1 MAPLPSRSADARG
14 LRILRI
20 AAHPINAMQPMPHRP
35 IVRTLG
41 RLILSAAI
49 ALGLSSPLATSAS
62 AQEAAPAPAPA
73 EARPAPQLPSPQ
85 CRRYR
90 AELASLQ
97 SGASTTRALND
108 EIGRL
113 EAYFRGLNCEGGKFL
128 FFDTRPPQCG
138 AVEQRIR
145 ALKATYGGA
154 VIDDSGAR
162 KRELQGL
169 VASTCPPREAYAGSG
184 EAYGRGG
191 PQMVCVR
198 TCDGGYFPMKN
209 LPEGRG
215 GADEMCQALCPGTEA
230 QAYSMPYGDDALKHA
245 ATVKGSRAYTNLA
258 NAFKFRKEFVP
269 NCSCKPE
276 GKSWAQSLVKAE
288 SMLVRHKG
296 DIFVTPMQAEALSR
310 PKVRLTL
317 VGRADR
323 TAAELAAD
331 AAGRAGVDTKGGAGP
346 GRDDAAKV
354 QPAAEA
360 KPDHVAVR
368 IIAPDVIAVP
378 QRLTP

>member
-1 MAPLPSRSADARG
+1 
-14 LRILRI
+14 
-20 AAHPINAMQPMPHRP
+20 MQPMPHRP
-35 IVRTLG
+35 IVRSLG
-41 RLILSAAI
+41 RLILSAML
-49 ALGLSSPLATSAS
+49 ALGLSRSLLTPAA
-62 AQEAAPAPAPA
+62 AQDAPANPPAA
-73 EARPAPQLPSPQ
+73 EARPVPQLPSPQ

-90 AELASLQ
+90 AELAAVQ
-97 SGASTTRALND
+97 NGASTTRALND

-154 VIDDSGAR
+154 VLDDTGAR
-162 KRELQGL
+162 KRELQSL
-169 VASTCPPREAYAGSG
+169 VASTCPARETYAASG
-184 EAYGRGG
+184 ETYAKGG

-198 TCDGGYFPMKN
+198 TCDGGFFPMRN
-209 LPEGRG
+209 LPDGRG

-230 QAYSMPYGDDALKHA
+230 QAYSMPYGDDALRHA
-245 ATVKGSRAYTNLA
+245 ASVKGSRAYPSLA

-276 GKSWAQSLVKAE
+276 GKTWAQSLVKAE

-331 AAGRAGVDTKGGAGP
+331 VAGRAALEAKPGASAVDGADKADP
-346 GRDDAAKV
+346 AKLATS
-354 QPAAEA
+354 QAPDA
-360 KPDHVAVR
+360 KPDHIAVR
-368 IIAPDVIAVP
+368 IIAPNVIAVP

>member
-1 MAPLPSRSADARG
+1 MLRPRSVDAGPPGPVRC
-14 LRILRI
+14 
-20 AAHPINAMQPMPHRP
+20 ATQPANAMQPMPHRP
-35 IVRTLG
+35 IVRSLG
-41 RLILSAAI
+41 RFLLSAALT
-49 ALGLSSPLATSAS
+49 LGLSAALPGLAA
-62 AQEAAPAPAPA
+62 AQETSSGA
-73 EARPAPQLPSPQ
+73 EARPAAQSPSPQ

-90 AELASLQ
+90 AELASLHN
-97 SGASTTRALND
+97 GASTTRALND

-113 EAYFRGLNCEGGKFL
+113 EAYYRGLNCTEKFL

-154 VIDDSGAR
+154 VFDDDGTR
-162 KRELQGL
+162 RRELQSL
-169 VASTCPPREAYAGSG
+169 VASTCPARETYAASG
-184 EAYGRGG
+184 ESYARGG

-198 TCDGGYFPMKN
+198 TCDGGFFPMRN

-215 GADEMCQALCPGTEA
+215 SADEMCQALCPGTEA

-245 ATVKGSRAYTNLA
+245 ATVKGSRAYTGLA

-276 GKSWAQSLVKAE
+276 GKTWAQSLVKAE

-331 AAGRAGVDTKGGAGP
+331 AAGRAGVDLKADPTANADTK
-346 GRDDAAKV
+346 
-354 QPAAEA
+354 PADTKPAEA

-368 IIAPDVIAVP
+368 IIAPNVIAVP

>member
-1 MAPLPSRSADARG
+1 
-14 LRILRI
+14 
-20 AAHPINAMQPMPHRP
+20 MPHRP
-35 IVRTLG
+35 IVRSLG
-41 RLILSAAI
+41 RLFLSAAL
-49 ALGLSSPLATSAS
+49 ALGLSTALPLAAG
-62 AQEAAPAPAPA
+62 AQEAAPVAPAV
-73 EARPAPQLPSPQ
+73 ETRPAPQLPSPQ

-97 SGASTTRALND
+97 NGASTTRALND

-138 AVEQRIR
+138 AVEQRIH

-154 VIDDSGAR
+154 VMDDSGAR
-162 KRELQGL
+162 RRELQGL
-169 VASTCPPREAYAGSG
+169 VASTCPARETYAASG
-184 EAYGRGG
+184 ESYARGG

-198 TCDGGYFPMKN
+198 TCDGGFFPMKN

-245 ATVKGSRAYTNLA
+245 ASVKGSRAYVSLA

-276 GKSWAQSLVKAE
+276 GKTWAQSLVKAE

-331 AAGRAGVDTKGGAGP
+331 AAGRAGLDTKTGP
-346 GRDDAAKV
+346 APDEAAKV
-354 QPAAEA
+354 EPAAKGEDA

-368 IIAPDVIAVP
+368 IIAPDVVAVP

>member
-1 MAPLPSRSADARG
+1 
-14 LRILRI
+14 
-20 AAHPINAMQPMPHRP
+20 MPHRP
-35 IVRTLG
+35 IVRSLG
-41 RLILSAAI
+41 RLVLSAAL
-49 ALGLSSPLATSAS
+49 ALGLSSSLLAPAG
-62 AQEAAPAPAPA
+62 AQEAPASPPTEAKPAA
-73 EARPAPQLPSPQ
+73 TTPQMPSPQ

-90 AELASLQ
+90 AELAALQ
-97 SGASTTRALND
+97 NGASTTRALND

-128 FFDTRPPQCG
+128 FFDMRPPQCG

-162 KRELQGL
+162 RRELQGL
-169 VASTCPPREAYAGSG
+169 VASTCPARETWAGAGEGYAK
-184 EAYGRGG
+184 GG

-198 TCDGGYFPMKN
+198 TCDGGFFPMKN

-245 ATVKGSRAYTNLA
+245 ASVKGSRAYASLA

-276 GKSWAQSLVKAE
+276 GKTWAQSLVKAE

-331 AAGRAGVDTKGGAGP
+331 AAGRAAVETKGGAPTSDERG
-346 GRDDAAKV
+346 
-354 QPAAEA
+354 AAEAVKLETAKSSDA
-360 KPDHVAVR
+360 KPDHIAVR
-368 IIAPDVIAVP
+368 IIAPNVIAVP

>member
-1 MAPLPSRSADARG
+1 
-14 LRILRI
+14 
-20 AAHPINAMQPMPHRP
+20 MQPMPHRP
-35 IVRTLG
+35 IVRRFG
-41 RLILSAAI
+41 RLLMGAM
-49 ALGLSSPLATSAS
+49 LTVGLSRSLLGPAE
-62 AQEAAPAPAPA
+62 AQEAPTPPPAA
-73 EARPAPQLPSPQ
+73 EARPVPQGPSPQ

-90 AELASLQ
+90 AELVALQ
-97 SGASTTRALND
+97 NGASTTRALND

-169 VASTCPPREAYAGSG
+169 VAAACPARETYAASG
-184 EAYGRGG
+184 ESYAKGG
-191 PQMVCVR
+191 PQVVCVR
-198 TCDGGYFPMKN
+198 TCDGGFFPMRN
-209 LPEGRG
+209 LPDGRG

-245 ATVKGSRAYTNLA
+245 ASVKGSRAYPNLA

-269 NCSCKPE
+269 NCSCKPD
-276 GKSWAQSLVKAE
+276 GKTWAQSLVKAE

-331 AAGRAGVDTKGGAGP
+331 AAGRAALTAKPDLQAAARAVDGTDKA
-346 GRDDAAKV
+346 D
-354 QPAAEA
+354 PAAHGADA

-368 IIAPDVIAVP
+368 IIAPNVIAVP

>member
-1 MAPLPSRSADARG
+1 V
-14 LRILRI
+14 
-20 AAHPINAMQPMPHRP
+20 AHPITAMQPMPHRP
-35 IVRTLG
+35 IVRSLG
-41 RLILSAAI
+41 RLFLSAAL
-49 ALGLSSPLATSAS
+49 ALGLSSSLL
-62 AQEAAPAPAPA
+62 APAGAQDAPADSPAA

-90 AELASLQ
+90 AELAALQ
-97 SGASTTRALND
+97 TGASTTQALNN

-145 ALKATYGGA
+145 SLRATYGGA
-154 VIDDSGAR
+154 VLDDDGAR
-162 KRELQGL
+162 RRELQRL
-169 VASTCPPREAYAGSG
+169 VAGTCPARETWAGSG
-184 EAYGRGG
+184 DTYAKGG

-198 TCDGGYFPMKN
+198 TCDGGFFPLRN
-209 LPEGRG
+209 LPDGRG

-230 QAYSMPYGDDALKHA
+230 QAYSMPWGDEALKHA
-245 ATVKGSRAYTNLA
+245 ASVKGSRAYTGLA

-276 GKSWAQSLVKAE
+276 GKTWAQSLVKAE

-331 AAGRAGVDTKGGAGP
+331 AAERAGMET
-346 GRDDAAKV
+346 RSAAASGTDR
-354 QPAAEA
+354 PRAEGA
-360 KPDHVAVR
+360 KPDAGAWVDVRPEHAAIR
-368 IIAPDVIAVP
+368 IIAPNVIAVP
-378 QRLTP
+378 KRSAP

>member
-1 MAPLPSRSADARG
+1 M
-14 LRILRI
+14 
-20 AAHPINAMQPMPHRP
+20 HPINAMQPMPHRP
-35 IVRTLG
+35 IVRSLG
-41 RLILSAAI
+41 RLILGAAV
-49 ALGLSSPLATSAS
+49 ALGLSSHLTGFAA
-62 AQEAAPAPAPA
+62 AQDAPADPPAA

-90 AELASLQ
+90 AELVALQ
-97 SGASTTRALND
+97 NGASTTRALND

-154 VIDDSGAR
+154 VIDDSGPR

-169 VASTCPPREAYAGSG
+169 VASTCPSRETYAASG
-184 EAYGRGG
+184 EAYAKGG

-198 TCDGGYFPMKN
+198 TCDGGFFPMRN

-230 QAYSMPYGDDALKHA
+230 QAYSMPYGDEALKHA
-245 ATVKGSRAYTNLA
+245 ATVKGSRAYTSLA

-276 GKSWAQSLVKAE
+276 GKTWAQSLAKAE

-331 AAGRAGVDTKGGAGP
+331 AAGRARIDAKGVASLP
-346 GRDDAAKV
+346 S
-354 QPAAEA
+354 AEA
-360 KPDHVAVR
+360 GKPEAAQPGDVRPDHKLDHMAVR

-378 QRLTP
+378 QRVTP